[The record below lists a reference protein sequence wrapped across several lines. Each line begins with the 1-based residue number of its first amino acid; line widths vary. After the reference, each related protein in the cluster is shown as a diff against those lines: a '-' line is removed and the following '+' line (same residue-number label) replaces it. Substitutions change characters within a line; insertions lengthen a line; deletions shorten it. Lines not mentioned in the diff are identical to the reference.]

1 MTTKFLL
8 SFTFIL
14 TTLWVSAKCDNTY
27 TSASYALNH
36 AKKSISSKNFD
47 HQKYYAYKALEAL
60 EKARKL
66 IEMCG
71 CDKAVDPILDGI
83 ENLEKASDPKDFE
96 MGRYY
101 TKKAFGDI
109 QNLINQL
116 DIYTQGGLDTIDESN
131 DSIDTES
138 ADKKLLIKELSEIKN
153 QQLILARKQEML
165 EERKKVI
172 EKQLITA
179 GY

>member
-1 MTTKFLL
+1 MNTKFLL

-36 AKKSISSKNFD
+36 AKKSISSKNLD

-66 IEMCG
+66 IEICG

-116 DIYTQGGLDTIDESN
+116 DIYTQGGLATIDTSN
-131 DSIDTES
+131 VSMHTES

-153 QQLILARKQEML
+153 QQLILARKQEIL
-165 EERKKVI
+165 EERKKEI
-172 EKQLITA
+172 EEQLIKTS
-179 GY
+179 Y

>member
-66 IEMCG
+66 IEICG

-116 DIYTQGGLDTIDESN
+116 DIYTQGDLATIDNSN
-131 DSIDTES
+131 VSMDTVS

-153 QQLILARKQEML
+153 QQLILARKQEIL
-165 EERKKVI
+165 EERKKEI
-172 EKQLITA
+172 EEKLIKT

>member
-14 TTLWVSAKCDNTY
+14 TTLLVSAKCDNTY

-36 AKKSISSKNFD
+36 AKKSFSSKNFD

-60 EKARKL
+60 EKAKKL
-66 IEMCG
+66 IDICG

-101 TKKAFGDI
+101 TKRAFADI
-109 QNLINQL
+109 QDLINQL
-116 DIYTQGGLDTIDESN
+116 DIYTQDNLNTIDN
-131 DSIDTES
+131 LNVSIDTES
-138 ADKKLLIKELSEIKN
+138 VEKKLLINELSAIKN
-153 QQLILARKQEML
+153 QQIILARKQEIL
-165 EERKKVI
+165 EKRKNDI
-172 EKQLITA
+172 EEKLLIP
-179 GY
+179 GS

>member
-66 IEMCG
+66 IELFHCQ
-71 CDKAVDPILDGI
+71 GI
-83 ENLEKASDPKDFE
+83 DLNAYD
-96 MGRYY
+96 
-101 TKKAFGDI
+101 
-109 QNLINQL
+109 
-116 DIYTQGGLDTIDESN
+116 
-131 DSIDTES
+131 
-138 ADKKLLIKELSEIKN
+138 
-153 QQLILARKQEML
+153 
-165 EERKKVI
+165 
-172 EKQLITA
+172 
-179 GY
+179 

>member
-36 AKKSISSKNFD
+36 AKKSISAKNFD

-60 EKARKL
+60 EKAKQL
-66 IEMCG
+66 IETCG
-71 CDKAVDPILDGI
+71 CDKAVDPMLDGL

-109 QNLINQL
+109 QDLINQL
-116 DIYTQGGLDTIDESN
+116 DIYTQDDLNTFDNSDVPME
-131 DSIDTES
+131 TENVE
-138 ADKKLLIKELSEIKN
+138 KKLLQKELSQIKN
-153 QQLILARKQEML
+153 QQLVLARKQEIL
-165 EERKKVI
+165 EKRKKEI
-172 EKQLITA
+172 EEKLINPS
-179 GY
+179 Y

>member
-8 SFTFIL
+8 SFTFVL

-27 TSASYALNH
+27 TTASYALNH

-66 IEMCG
+66 INICG
-71 CDKAVDPILDGI
+71 CDKAVEPILDGI

-109 QNLINQL
+109 QNLISQL
-116 DIYTQGGLDTIDESN
+116 DIYTQGGIETIDESN
-131 DSIDTES
+131 ISMDTES

-165 EERKKVI
+165 EERRKVI
-172 EKQLITA
+172 EKQLITS

>member
-1 MTTKFLL
+1 MNTKFLL

-36 AKKSISSKNFD
+36 AKKSISSKNLD

-66 IEMCG
+66 IEICG

-116 DIYTQGGLDTIDESN
+116 DIYTQGGLATIDTSN
-131 DSIDTES
+131 VSMDTES

-153 QQLILARKQEML
+153 QQLILARKQEIL
-165 EERKKVI
+165 EERKKEI
-172 EKQLITA
+172 EEQLIKTS
-179 GY
+179 Y